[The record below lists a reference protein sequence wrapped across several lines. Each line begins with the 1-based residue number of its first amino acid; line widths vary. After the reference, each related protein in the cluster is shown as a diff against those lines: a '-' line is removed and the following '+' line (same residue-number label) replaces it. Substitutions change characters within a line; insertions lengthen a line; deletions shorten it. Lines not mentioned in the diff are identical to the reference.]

1 MISKAYLGGEWVFN
15 LISFTGPSGS
25 GKTTIQKDIGIDPIV
40 TYTSREP
47 RKGEI
52 QGVHY
57 HFTTREAIL
66 AMNDNGELLEFTEYS
81 GNLYA
86 SDLKSIH
93 EVLENNKISSIVVDI
108 NGAKELKKH
117 YNEKILLVGI
127 FASKDE
133 CRKRIYSRSESNI
146 EKRLASYEKEVQG
159 ILEICDFVIIN
170 SEENWSKNK
179 RILQGLRKGLTEIS

>member
-1 MISKAYLGGEWVFN
+1 VFN

-25 GKTTIQKDIGIDPIV
+25 GKTTIQKDIGVDPII

-57 HFTTREAIL
+57 HFTTRETIL
-66 AMNDNGELLEFTEYS
+66 AMKENGDLLEFTEYS

-93 EVLENNKISSIVVDI
+93 EVLEKNKVSSIVVDI
-108 NGAKELKKH
+108 NGARELKKR
-117 YNEKILLVGI
+117 YNEKALLVGV

-133 CRKRIYSRSESNI
+133 CRQRIYSRSDSNV
-146 EKRLASYEKEVQG
+146 EKRLASYEKDVQG
-159 ILEICDFVIIN
+159 MLEICDLVIIN
-170 SEENWSKNK
+170 SEENWLKNK
-179 RILQGLRKGLTEIS
+179 KILQRLRKAFIEMS

>member
-1 MISKAYLGGEWVFN
+1 MFN

-25 GKTTIQKDIGIDPIV
+25 GKTTIQKYIGVDPIV

-47 RKGEI
+47 RKGEV

-66 AMNDNGELLEFTEYS
+66 AMKENGDLLEFTEYS

-86 SDLKSIH
+86 SDLNSIH
-93 EVLENNKISSIVVDI
+93 EILENNKIGSIVVDI
-108 NGAKELKKH
+108 SGAKELKKH
-117 YNEKILLVGI
+117 YNEKALLVGI

-133 CRKRIYSRSESNI
+133 CRQRIYSRNDSNI
-146 EKRLASYEKEVQG
+146 EERLASYEQEVQG
-159 ILEICDFVIIN
+159 MLEICDFIIIN

-179 RILQGLRKGLTEIS
+179 KILLGLRKGLIEIS